1 MTVQKRTNTQK
12 TDLSEAKRALLKKRL
27 KGKGKE
33 SAKPATIPHQTY
45 SGPVPLSFA
54 QERLWFLEQFQP
66 DSTAY
71 NITSTYRL
79 TGELNAAVLEQSLN
93 EVVHR
98 HEILRTTFLTVRGE
112 PVQVIAPSLRV
123 PLPVINLCDL
133 PAPEREAEAKRAI
146 NQQNHWQFDLA
157 HGPLL
162 QVTLLQMDQAEY
174 IFCLV
179 MHHIITDGWS
189 MGNFFQELSALY
201 DAYVTGKPTSLPD
214 LPVQYA
220 DFAVWQRKWLQGE
233 VLENQ
238 LSYWKRQLSDS
249 PTVLELPTDHSRPP
263 VQTFHGA
270 VQTVFLPDSLTA
282 LIKRLSQR
290 EGVTLFM
297 TLLAAFNVLLYR
309 YTGQNDIVV
318 GSPIANRNRV
328 ETENLI
334 GFILN
339 TLALRTD
346 LSGNPTFQELLT
358 RVRGV
363 TLGAYAHQDIPFE
376 KLLEELQPERDLS
389 RPPLVQVLI
398 NMLDL
403 ENITLKLPG
412 IKTEKYSQLE
422 PKATFD
428 LTLYLTEQDGRI
440 RLELVYN
447 TSLFNPTTITWM
459 LEHYQTLLEG
469 IVAHPEERISKLPL
483 LTAAKRLQL
492 LNQNNLIHPANIPFI
507 EFKEEQIEQS
517 IPARFEQQVKKYPQN
532 IAVRTKNHT
541 WTYET
546 LDRIADQ
553 LAQTILASGR
563 SQAERIGLIFE
574 HDAPMIAGMLG
585 SLKARKIYVP
595 LDPSYPKE
603 RLNYILEDSQANV
616 ILVDNI
622 TQPLA
627 QELSKD
633 TYQIINIDD
642 LSSTA
647 PVDNINL
654 SISPDTIA
662 YILYTSGSTG
672 QPKGVM
678 QSHRNVL
685 HHIRVYTNNLHISPD
700 DNLTLLSSYSFDA
713 AVMDIFGALLNGATL
728 YPVNLKEEGFA
739 ILARW
744 LVEQEITIY
753 HSTPTVYRY
762 FVASLAEGVT
772 LPNIR
777 LVVLGGEE
785 VFKKDIELYKRH
797 FSPECIFINGLGP
810 TESTLCLQYFINHET
825 NIFRNTVP
833 VGYPVENTEVVL
845 LNEFGEE
852 PEVYGEIAIRSPHV
866 ALGYWQKPE
875 ITQVAFLPNPEG
887 DNERIYR
894 TGDLGRLLPD
904 GSIEFVGRK
913 DSQVKI
919 RGFRIEPGEIQTAL
933 EQHSAVLETVI
944 LVQEDESG
952 NKRLVAYIVPNQEKV
967 STPGEL
973 RSFLINRLPE
983 YMVPSVFVMLKTM
996 PLTPTGKVDRRALP
1010 VPNQTY
1016 LNSEEMFLAPRDE
1029 LELQLTKI
1037 WERLLK
1043 VQPIGIRNNFFDL
1056 GGHSLLTVTLFAEI
1070 EKIFEQAL
1078 PLTTL
1083 FQAPTIEQLAIILRQ
1098 EGWSASTSSLVAL
1111 HAGGFKPPFFCLP
1124 GNLGNVFT
1132 DLGHLTRYLDPDQP
1146 VYGFQDGTHNPS
1158 KVEGL
1163 AAEYLT
1169 EIKSIQPTGPYLL
1182 GGICSG
1188 GVIAYEIAQQLQ
1200 AQEEQVA
1207 LLALVEPIM
1216 PPKPGL
1222 RSYASF
1228 SKGVFRR
1235 ILQRLNHHSTTFK
1248 QLSHAEQRNFAR
1260 LKTKLIANSWALRRY
1275 APQSYPGE
1283 IDLFLSSGSLQST
1296 PNSQL
1301 DWCNLATYARVHEIP
1316 GTHDSITGTGDTPIE
1331 EAHMRVLANKLSTRI
1346 DEISINV

>member
-1 MTVQKRTNTQK
+1 MTLQKRTTTQE

-71 NITSTYRL
+71 NITATYRL
-79 TGELNAAVLEQSLN
+79 TGELNAAALEQSLN

-98 HEILRTTFLTVRGE
+98 HDILRTTFSTVRGE

-123 PLPVINLCDL
+123 RLPVINLCDL

-146 NQQNHWQFDLA
+146 NQHKHWQFDLA
-157 HGPLL
+157 QGPLL
-162 QVTLLQMDQAEY
+162 RVSLLQMDQAEY

-214 LPVQYA
+214 LSVQYA

-263 VQTFHGA
+263 VQSFHGA
-270 VQTVFLPDSLTA
+270 VQTVILSDSLTA
-282 LIKRLSQR
+282 LIKRISQR

-339 TLALRTD
+339 TLVLRTD

-412 IKTEKYSQLE
+412 VETEKYSQLE
-422 PKATFD
+422 PEATFD

-459 LEHYQTLLEG
+459 LEHFQTLLEG
-469 IVAHPEERISKLPL
+469 IVAHPEERISKLRL
-483 LTAAKRLQL
+483 LTAAKRQQL
-492 LNQNNLIHPANIPFI
+492 RKQKNLIHPANTRFI
-507 EFKEEQIEQS
+507 EFEEEQIEQS

-553 LAQTILASGR
+553 LAQAILASGR
-563 SQAERIGLIFE
+563 SQAERIGLVFE
-574 HDAPMIAGMLG
+574 HDAPMIAGILG
-585 SLKARKIYVP
+585 ALKAGKIYVP

-603 RLNYILEDSQANV
+603 RLNYILEDSQANA

-627 QELSKD
+627 QELSKN

-642 LSSTA
+642 LDFTA

-654 SISPDTIA
+654 SVSPDTVA

-678 QSHRNVL
+678 QSHCNVL
-685 HHIRVYTNNLHISPD
+685 HHIRVYTNNLYISPD

-728 YPVNLKEEGFA
+728 CP
-739 ILARW
+739 
-744 LVEQEITIY
+744 
-753 HSTPTVYRY
+753 
-762 FVASLAEGVT
+762 
-772 LPNIR
+772 
-777 LVVLGGEE
+777 
-785 VFKKDIELYKRH
+785 
-797 FSPECIFINGLGP
+797 
-810 TESTLCLQYFINHET
+810 
-825 NIFRNTVP
+825 
-833 VGYPVENTEVVL
+833 
-845 LNEFGEE
+845 LN
-852 PEVYGEIAIRSPHV
+852 R
-866 ALGYWQKPE
+866 
-875 ITQVAFLPNPEG
+875 
-887 DNERIYR
+887 
-894 TGDLGRLLPD
+894 
-904 GSIEFVGRK
+904 
-913 DSQVKI
+913 
-919 RGFRIEPGEIQTAL
+919 
-933 EQHSAVLETVI
+933 
-944 LVQEDESG
+944 
-952 NKRLVAYIVPNQEKV
+952 
-967 STPGEL
+967 
-973 RSFLINRLPE
+973 
-983 YMVPSVFVMLKTM
+983 
-996 PLTPTGKVDRRALP
+996 
-1010 VPNQTY
+1010 
-1016 LNSEEMFLAPRDE
+1016 
-1029 LELQLTKI
+1029 
-1037 WERLLK
+1037 
-1043 VQPIGIRNNFFDL
+1043 
-1056 GGHSLLTVTLFAEI
+1056 
-1070 EKIFEQAL
+1070 
-1078 PLTTL
+1078 
-1083 FQAPTIEQLAIILRQ
+1083 
-1098 EGWSASTSSLVAL
+1098 WSA
-1111 HAGGFKPPFFCLP
+1111 
-1124 GNLGNVFT
+1124 
-1132 DLGHLTRYLDPDQP
+1132 
-1146 VYGFQDGTHNPS
+1146 
-1158 KVEGL
+1158 
-1163 AAEYLT
+1163 
-1169 EIKSIQPTGPYLL
+1169 
-1182 GGICSG
+1182 
-1188 GVIAYEIAQQLQ
+1188 
-1200 AQEEQVA
+1200 
-1207 LLALVEPIM
+1207 
-1216 PPKPGL
+1216 
-1222 RSYASF
+1222 
-1228 SKGVFRR
+1228 
-1235 ILQRLNHHSTTFK
+1235 
-1248 QLSHAEQRNFAR
+1248 
-1260 LKTKLIANSWALRRY
+1260 
-1275 APQSYPGE
+1275 
-1283 IDLFLSSGSLQST
+1283 
-1296 PNSQL
+1296 
-1301 DWCNLATYARVHEIP
+1301 
-1316 GTHDSITGTGDTPIE
+1316 
-1331 EAHMRVLANKLSTRI
+1331 
-1346 DEISINV
+1346 